1 MTNAAY
7 LNQAMAQ
14 TNAHSSFFF
23 YPRKPKGENYAAFFS
38 TVYNEVSLL
47 VFVILALK
55 ISNREALRRYFSKK
69 RAKRKIIITTQVSCF
84 YQLETR
90 DNISVNASFLPL
102 DDCCYVLEP
111 ISFKRSYKN
120 RLNREDTATINH
132 SSLFI

>member
-1 MTNAAY
+1 LTNAAY
-7 LNQAMAQ
+7 LNQKMAQ
-14 TNAHSSFFF
+14 TNTHSSFSF
-23 YPRKPKGENYAAFFS
+23 YPRKLKGENYAAFFS

-55 ISNREALRRYFSKK
+55 MLNRVALRCYFSKK

-90 DNISVNASFLPL
+90 DNISVNASFLLL
-102 DDCCYVLEP
+102 DDRCHVLEP
-111 ISFKRSYKN
+111 ILFKRSYKN
-120 RLNREDTATINH
+120 RLNRDDAATINH